1 MLEQHKTCPLCRS
14 KLSDNKLSKI
24 KKQLGIE
31 EDQNEM
37 NEVLLNG
44 H

>member
-1 MLEQHKTCPLCRS
+1 MLEQHKTCPLCRTV
-14 KLSDNKLSKI
+14 LCDNKLSKI
-24 KKQLGIE
+24 KKHLGIE

-37 NEVLLNG
+37 TEVLLNG